1 MTDPE
6 AKQIIDAEHA
16 RTPLAKAARHV
27 LRRFLDARGT
37 LRAMK
42 AIIEALQGELNGRIT
57 KLKKG

>member
-27 LRRFLDARGT
+27 LRRFLDAQGT

-42 AIIEALQGELNGRIT
+42 AIIEALQGEL
-57 KLKKG
+57 KKRDKKA